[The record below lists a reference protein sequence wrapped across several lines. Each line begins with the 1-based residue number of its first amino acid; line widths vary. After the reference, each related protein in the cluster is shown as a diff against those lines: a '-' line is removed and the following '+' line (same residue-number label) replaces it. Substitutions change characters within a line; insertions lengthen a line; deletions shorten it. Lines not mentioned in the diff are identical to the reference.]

1 MKKIL
6 NKTIQYLS
14 GIRADRYMHF
24 SVGAL
29 AAAVSYLM
37 AAVFLFGPVAF
48 GLSVL
53 TVLTAAGWKEL
64 RYDTVA
70 DIRDFWATVAGGA
83 VVWTVLLFTT

>member
-6 NKTIQYLS
+6 SKTIQYLT

-29 AAAVSYLM
+29 AAAVSYLI
-37 AAVFLFGPVAF
+37 AAVFLCGPVAF
-48 GLSVL
+48 GMSVL

-70 DIRDFWATVAGGA
+70 DIWDFWVTMAGGA
-83 VVWTVLLFTT
+83 VVWTVILFTT

>member
-6 NKTIQYLS
+6 NKIIQYLA

-24 SVGAL
+24 SVGAVV
-29 AAAVSYLM
+29 AAASYLI
-37 AAVFLFGPVAF
+37 AAVFCCGPVAF
-48 GLSVL
+48 GMSVL

-70 DIRDFWATVAGGA
+70 DIWDFWVTMAGGA